1 MLSRMRAH
9 LNPTSLI
16 TTVLCA
22 GVALVMSMLGRGHA
36 VGGAVPV
43 IFLLAYVPTT
53 LLAGRIASIVAAMVA
68 SFIFAAYLFEPYGSL
83 AIRSAVDRLELLCF
97 GLASI
102 GMVCF
107 SPTPRRCSGRATVS
121 SFSESSGI
129 IKSSDLEA
137 WIAIVGYAVGL
148 TAIVTLLINMWK

>member
-1 MLSRMRAH
+1 MLSRMRAL
-9 LNPTSLI
+9 LNPTSLL

-22 GVALVMSMLGRGHA
+22 GMALVMSMLGRGHA

-53 LLAGRIASIVAAMVA
+53 LLAGRMASIVAAMVA
-68 SFIFAAYLFEPYGSL
+68 SFIFAAY
-83 AIRSAVDRLELLCF
+83 
-97 GLASI
+97 
-102 GMVCF
+102 
-107 SPTPRRCSGRATVS
+107 
-121 SFSESSGI
+121 
-129 IKSSDLEA
+129 LEA